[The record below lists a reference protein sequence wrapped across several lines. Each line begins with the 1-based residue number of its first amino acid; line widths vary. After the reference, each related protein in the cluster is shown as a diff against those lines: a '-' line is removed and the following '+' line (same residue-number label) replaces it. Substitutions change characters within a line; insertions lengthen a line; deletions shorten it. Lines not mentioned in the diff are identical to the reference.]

1 MADQEMGTKHDLCVG
16 DSLYVAGEPQKMTE
30 RDYGELLSN
39 SKVCGILYP
48 SGNPVPVV
56 SLVAQRGKKHCRTAV
71 TLHHLRY
78 NQPMNT
84 SQILTHIEEEISRLR
99 QLRALLSGEET
110 TSTRLK
116 PGPKPGKTVTAKKR
130 VLSPE
135 SRARIV
141 AAQKARWAKA
151 KKAA

>member
-56 SLVAQRGKKHCRTAV
+56 SLVAQRGKKHLSNGCNLAPF
-71 TLHHLRY
+71 TLQSANEHIT
-78 NQPMNT
+78 NT
-84 SQILTHIEEEISRLR
+84 YAHRRRDLPFT
-99 QLRALLSGEET
+99 
-110 TSTRLK
+110 
-116 PGPKPGKTVTAKKR
+116 
-130 VLSPE
+130 
-135 SRARIV
+135 
-141 AAQKARWAKA
+141 AAQGAALRRRDNEYAAQAWAEAREDRNSQEAGFVA
-151 KKAA
+151 